1 MYNNTPNLIHYLC
14 YNRLMTFAKSYEPG
28 EYESEIYGAWEASG
42 IFNPKLSTKPTDNDA
57 DGVDDRE
64 QNQNTFSIVMPPPN
78 ANGNLHIGHGLTIAL
93 EDSLTRYY
101 RLKGD
106 STWYIPGA
114 DHAGFETWVVYEK
127 ELEKHGHTR
136 FEFDRDELYAR
147 VWDFVAEQRGN
158 MELQLRALG
167 ASCAWDDLTFTLD
180 ENVVDRVYTTFEKMW
195 QDGMIYRGEKLVNFC
210 PKHQTAFADIEVEHR
225 DEPGT
230 LWDIE
235 YRLVENSE
243 DVSLDSLIISTTRP
257 ETLFGDTAVAVNPN
271 DERYKSL
278 IGKHVKLPLTD
289 REIPIIA
296 DEHADPEYGTGAVKI
311 TPAHDFDDF
320 EVGERHDLERI
331 QVISE
336 DGTMINVPERYQG
349 LTTMECR
356 KKALQDLKEQGLL
369 KGEKK
374 IVHSVAHCYKCGTV
388 LEPMLKEQWFI
399 DVERLAKTAIE
410 HLEQGEIKFYPENKQ
425 KVLINYLKGLKDWNI
440 SRQIPWG
447 IAIPMF
453 KKIDDSATDEPDW
466 IFDRRTHLK
475 EIEKAGVKYQRDE
488 DTFDTWFSSAH
499 WPIVCTDWAEG
510 NFNPYYPLNVMETG
524 ADILFAW
531 VARMIMMGLYVT
543 GEVPF
548 KEVYLHGL
556 VLDAQGKKMSKS
568 KGNVI
573 NPMELVARFG
583 SDAFRLGILRGRSA
597 GMNQAFSENSV
608 IAGRNLCN
616 KLWNISRL
624 IQSIVDSE
632 GTGELEN
639 VSFEGGPEP
648 GKARSSAT
656 TPVATG
662 VVDAP
667 REGNISSSYTTLNM
681 GEDWICRE
689 INSCLE
695 QVEQAMAN
703 YRFAEAIEVLYQTIW
718 DKYAD
723 WFLESQKLY
732 KNTTLLKT
740 TLEILL
746 IAFHPFAPF
755 VTEAIWQNLS
765 WTDGFVATAKWP
777 TKLEYDPISAEQ
789 FENIRIIVS
798 EVRTTLQAL
807 PGANNAK
814 KYSLLYGDDSLIN
827 DNQLLIKAFTKV
839 PSLNSLDGAPRGL
852 RLALA
857 NHELYLDVPEKVVKE
872 YKDALTER
880 ILAVGRELD
889 ALNLRMS
896 NPNYTEKAPEHLVKE
911 TKDQIKEKEALIARL
926 KTQLELI

>member
-1 MYNNTPNLIHYLC
+1 
-14 YNRLMTFAKSYEPG
+14 MTFAKSYEPG
-28 EYESEIYGAWEASG
+28 EYESDIYAAWEASG
-42 IFNPKLSTKPTDNDA
+42 IFNPKLTTKPVDNDG
-57 DGVDDRE
+57 DGFDDR
-64 QNQNTFSIVMPPPN
+64 NDGSRDAYSIVMPPPN

-101 RLKGD
+101 RLRGK
-106 STWYIPGA
+106 SAWYIPGA

-127 ELEKHGHTR
+127 NLEKHGHSR
-136 FEFDRDELYAR
+136 FEYDRDELYAR

-195 QDGMIYRGEKLVNFC
+195 QDGMIYRGEKLVNYC
-210 PKHQTAFADIEVEHR
+210 PKHRTAFADIEVEHK
-225 DEPGT
+225 DENGT
-230 LWDIE
+230 LWDIA
-235 YRLVENSE
+235 Y
-243 DVSLDSLIISTTRP
+243 DDIIVSTTRP
-257 ETLFGDTAVAVNPN
+257 ETLFGDTAVAVNP
-271 DERYKSL
+271 DDSRYKDR
-278 IGKHVKLPLTD
+278 IGATVHLPLTD

-296 DEHADPEYGTGAVKI
+296 DEHADPEFGTGAVKI

-320 EVGERHDLERI
+320 EVGERHNLERI
-331 QVISE
+331 QVIAE
-336 DGTMINVPERYQG
+336 DGTMINVPEPYLG
-349 LTTMECR
+349 LTTKECR
-356 KKALQDLKEQGLL
+356 KKVLKDLKDQGLL
-369 KGEKK
+369 VGEKK
-374 IVHSVAHCYKCGTV
+374 ITHSVAHCYKCGTV

-399 DVERLAKTAIE
+399 DVERLASTAIE
-410 HLEQGEIKFYPENKQ
+410 HLENGEIKFYPENKQ

-453 KKIDDSATDEPDW
+453 RKIDDTATDEPDW
-466 IFDRRTHLK
+466 IFDRRTHLQV
-475 EIEKAGVKYQRDE
+475 IEKAGVKYQRDD

-499 WPIVCTDWAEG
+499 WPIVCTNWTEE

-543 GEVPF
+543 SEVPF

-556 VLDAQGKKMSKS
+556 VLDEHGQKMSKS

-573 NPMELVARFG
+573 NPMDLVARFG

-624 IQSIVDSE
+624 VQSIVDDKGAGAESR
-632 GTGELEN
+632 GA
-639 VSFEGGPEP
+639 F
-648 GKARSSAT
+648 AT
-656 TPVATG
+656 TGANDEASPVTTGASEEATRG
-662 VVDAP
+662 SVAAP
-667 REGNISSSYTTLNM
+667 YQTLNM
-681 GEDWICRE
+681 GEDWLCRE
-689 INSCLE
+689 LNSCLD
-695 QVEQAMAN
+695 QVEQAMTN
-703 YRFAEAIEVLYQTIW
+703 YRFAEAVEILYQTIW

-723 WFLESQKLY
+723 WFLETQKIY
-732 KNTTLLKT
+732 KNVSLLKT
-740 TLEILL
+740 TLETIL
-746 IAFHPFAPF
+746 IALHPFAPF

-765 WTDGFVATAKWP
+765 WTDGFVANAKWP
-777 TKLEYDPISAEQ
+777 ARLEFDPISAEQ

-807 PGANNAK
+807 PGTNNAK
-814 KYSLLYGDDSLIN
+814 KYSLLYDNDSLVN
-827 DNQLLIKAFTKV
+827 DNQLIIRTLTKV
-839 PSLNSLDGAPRGL
+839 PTINSLDGAPRGL

-872 YKDALTER
+872 YKDSLTER
-880 ILAVGRELD
+880 ILSVGRELD

-896 NPNYTEKAPEHLVKE
+896 NPNYVERAPAHLVKE
-911 TKDQIKEKEALIARL
+911 TTDQIKEKEALISRL
-926 KTQLELI
+926 KAELEII

>member
-1 MYNNTPNLIHYLC
+1 
-14 YNRLMTFAKSYEPG
+14 MTFAKSYEPG
-28 EYESEIYGAWEASG
+28 EYESDIYAAWEASG
-42 IFNPKLSTKPTDNDA
+42 IFNPKLTTKPVDNDG
-57 DGVDDRE
+57 DGFDDR
-64 QNQNTFSIVMPPPN
+64 NDDSRDAYSIVMPPPN

-101 RLKGD
+101 RLRGK
-106 STWYIPGA
+106 SAWYIPGA

-127 ELEKHGHTR
+127 NLEKHGHSR
-136 FEFDRDELYAR
+136 FEYDRDELYAR

-195 QDGMIYRGEKLVNFC
+195 QDGMIYRGEKLVNYC
-210 PKHQTAFADIEVEHR
+210 PKHRTAFADIEVEHK
-225 DEPGT
+225 DENGT
-230 LWDIE
+230 LWDIA
-235 YRLVENSE
+235 Y
-243 DVSLDSLIISTTRP
+243 DDIIVSTTRP
-257 ETLFGDTAVAVNPN
+257 ETLFGDTAVAVNP
-271 DERYKSL
+271 DDSRYKDR
-278 IGKHVKLPLTD
+278 IGATVHLPLTD

-296 DEHADPEYGTGAVKI
+296 DEHADPEFGTGAVKI

-320 EVGERHDLERI
+320 EVGERHNLERI
-331 QVISE
+331 QVIAE
-336 DGTMINVPERYQG
+336 DGTMINVPEPYLG
-349 LTTMECR
+349 LTTTECR
-356 KKALQDLKEQGLL
+356 KKVLKDLKEQGLL
-369 KGEKK
+369 VGEKK
-374 IVHSVAHCYKCGTV
+374 ITHSVAHCYKCGTV
-388 LEPMLKEQWFI
+388 LEPTLKEQWFI
-399 DVERLAKTAIE
+399 DVERLASTAIE
-410 HLEQGEIKFYPENKQ
+410 HLENGEIKFYPENKQ

-453 KKIDDSATDEPDW
+453 RKIDDTATDEPDW
-466 IFDRRTHLK
+466 IFDRRTHLQV
-475 EIEKAGVKYQRDE
+475 IEKAGVKYQRDD

-499 WPIVCTDWAEG
+499 WPIVCTNWTEE

-556 VLDAQGKKMSKS
+556 VLDEHGQKMSKS

-573 NPMELVARFG
+573 NPMDLVARFG

-624 IQSIVDSE
+624 VQSIVDDK
-632 GTGELEN
+632 G
-639 VSFEGGPEP
+639 
-648 GKARSSAT
+648 ARAESRGAFAT
-656 TPVATG
+656 TGANDEASPVTTGASEEATRG
-662 VVDAP
+662 SVTTL
-667 REGNISSSYTTLNM
+667 YQTLNM
-681 GEDWICRE
+681 GEDWLCRE
-689 INSCLE
+689 LNSCLD
-695 QVEQAMAN
+695 QVEQAMTN
-703 YRFAEAIEVLYQTIW
+703 YRFAEAVEILYQTIW

-723 WFLESQKLY
+723 WFLETQKIY
-732 KNTTLLKT
+732 KNVPLLKT
-740 TLEILL
+740 TLETIL
-746 IAFHPFAPF
+746 IALHPFAPF

-765 WTDGFVATAKWP
+765 WTDGFVANAKWP
-777 TKLEYDPISAEQ
+777 ARLEFDPISAEQ

-807 PGANNAK
+807 PGTNNAK
-814 KYSLLYGDDSLIN
+814 KYSLLYDNDSLVN
-827 DNQLLIKAFTKV
+827 DNQLIIRTLTKV
-839 PSLNSLDGAPRGL
+839 PTINSLDGAPRGL

-857 NHELYLDVPEKVVKE
+857 NHELYLDVPENIVKE
-872 YKDALTER
+872 YKNNLTER
-880 ILAVGRELD
+880 ILSVGRELD

-896 NPNYTEKAPEHLVKE
+896 NPNYVERAPAHLVKE
-911 TKDQIKEKEALIARL
+911 TTDQIKEKEALISRL
-926 KTQLELI
+926 KTELEII